1 MNDRAKFL
9 EVINEQQ
16 NRIDVVRSSF
26 SNMYDAIITQRSLFD
41 EIYINLP
48 HYIFYTDLILCSHL
62 YKYYNKGCTY
72 AKLRI

>member
-26 SNMYDAIITQRSLFD
+26 SKMYDVID
-41 EIYINLP
+41 INCKQNRETLLGIERLEEAQ
-48 HYIFYTDLILCSHL
+48 YWLI
-62 YKYYNKGCTY
+62 KGISREG
-72 AKLRI
+72 K